1 MAKELRIMLIEELR
15 QFKGFENYSDEQAAN
30 TIQSIVSL
38 NQLFYELIL
47 KSNSNEFEFNTP
59 QKINNSSNYLLSIIL

>member
-38 NQLFYELIL
+38 SQLFYELIL